1 MNERFKAVIL
11 FSRIMWIVNDRIDA
25 LEIKNFLLI
34 WRDAGFCL
42 LNITY
47 TNPIHLDPDMLAGL
61 LRAIQQVMNDGI
73 KRITWKH
80 QTILFEFADDLLY
93 VFIMNSISNE
103 IIYRNRL
110 VNVRDNV
117 RKRFRERPEWSRC
130 IEAGQLRSIRE
141 CALDVIQSFH
151 LSDLDLD
158 LTPRLRESHE
168 TIPFAVREFDEIL
181 ELLIGFIDGKRT
193 IYQIIDDSCID
204 RKMVLGLLS
213 VLSHFDWIELV
224 RIVDMDDKLKLVQN
238 PTMLEFGNLGPKE
251 LLWKL
256 VHEFTTLA
264 TSKEVA
270 DKHRLD
276 PHVVLFLAGKLL
288 DRGVLS
294 YMN

>member
-1 MNERFKAVIL
+1 MN
-11 FSRIMWIVNDRIDA
+11 DHIDA
-25 LEIKNFLLI
+25 LAIKNFLLI

-42 LNITY
+42 LNIPY
-47 TNPIHLDPDMLAGL
+47 TNPLHLDPDMLAGL

-93 VFIMNSISNE
+93 VLIMSSISNE
-103 IIYRNRL
+103 IIYRTKL
-110 VNVRDNV
+110 INVRDSV
-117 RKRFRERPEWSRC
+117 RRRFRARPEWSRC

-151 LSDLDLD
+151 LRNLDLN

-168 TIPFAVREFDEIL
+168 AIPFAVREFDEIL

-193 IYQIIDDSCID
+193 IYHIIDDSCID
-204 RKMVLGLLS
+204 RKIVLGLLS
-213 VLSHFDWIELV
+213 VLSHYDWIELV
-224 RIVDMDDKLKLVQN
+224 RVVDMDDKLKLVQN

-251 LLWKL
+251 LFWKL
-256 VHEFTTLA
+256 VHEFTVTT

-270 DKHRLD
+270 DKHRID
-276 PHVVLFLAGKLL
+276 PYVVLFLAGKLL
-288 DRGVLS
+288 ERGVLT
-294 YMN
+294 YTN